1 MLPSSQLREVN
12 IKDYL
17 VILKRRS
24 WVILIAF
31 SFFTIRATID
41 TMKKVPQYHAIA
53 KILIETKLP
62 DIAPVPQAYA
72 PSGWERTEYIKNQLN
87 ILTSRTL
94 ATAVVQNLIESGDN
108 TFSGNQEP
116 ARAFL
121 GGVTVEIVP
130 GTQLV
135 NVGYISRNPVQAT
148 KFTNA
153 LVNVYIQQDIK
164 KRTEAGRYASGWL
177 EAQLGELRKK
187 LEASEVAL
195 NEFMKKEEAFFMP
208 NVEERTHTVLG
219 DLKQQKIEIENEI
232 IELSKRYKSKHPT
245 MLTLQTRLQA
255 VRDSMDEETK
265 KLLEMNT
272 KMIEYNVLK
281 REVDSN
287 KNIYDSLLRRTK
299 ETEVS
304 KELETTTVSIV
315 DLADVPK
322 SPFSPNRKRDISSG
336 VTTGLILGL
345 VFAFVLEYLDS
356 TVKTAED
363 IEMYVRLPFLGYVP
377 SARREAKSEQEID
390 LMAHK
395 SPRSRITEA
404 YRSVRTSII
413 FSSPEDRPLKTI
425 LVTSTSPQE
434 GKTTVTINLGIVFAH
449 ANEKTLIVEGD
460 LRKPRISASFGIE
473 NNVGVSSYLTGNKEL
488 EEVIKSTFVP
498 NLFIIPSGP
507 KPPNPSELLSST
519 KANQFLEELK
529 KKFDRIFIDSP
540 PTFSVADSV
549 ILANK
554 VDGVIDIIRS
564 GFLNIDIILRGRQRL
579 SEAKARILGVI
590 LNNVDVKREDAY
602 YYYHYYYS
610 YSEEKEKKTST

>member
-17 VILKRRS
+17 VILRRRS
-24 WVILIAF
+24 WIILIAF
-31 SFFTIRATID
+31 CFFTIRATMD
-41 TMKKVPQYHAIA
+41 TMKKISLFQAMA
-53 KILIETKLP
+53 KILIESKLP
-62 DIAPVPQAYA
+62 DIAPLPQVYS
-72 PSGWERTEYIKNQLN
+72 SGWDRSENLKNQLN

-94 ATAVVQNLIESGDN
+94 ARRVVENLIESQDN
-108 TFSGNQEP
+108 TFSGMKEP
-116 ARAFL
+116 ERAFL
-121 GGVTVEIVP
+121 SGVTVEIIQ

-135 NVGYISRNPVQAT
+135 NVGYISRNPVQAA
-148 KFTNA
+148 KFANA

-164 KRTEAGRYASGWL
+164 KRTEASRYATGWL
-177 EAQLGELRKK
+177 EVQLIELRKK
-187 LEASEVAL
+187 LEASEIAL
-195 NEFMKKEEAFFMP
+195 NEFMKNEEAFFMP
-208 NVEERTHTVLG
+208 NVEQRTHAGLER
-219 DLKQQKIEIENEI
+219 LKEQKIAVENEI

-245 MLTLQTRLQA
+245 MISLQTRLQA

-265 KLLEMNT
+265 KLLDMNT

-281 REVDSN
+281 REIDSN
-287 KNIYDSLLRRTK
+287 KNLYDSFLRRTK

-304 KELETTTVSIV
+304 KDLETTSVSIV

-322 SPFSPNRKRDISSG
+322 SPFSPNRKRDISAG
-336 VTTGLILGL
+336 VTMGLLLGV
-345 VFAFVLEYLDS
+345 VFAFILEYLDS

-363 IEMYVRLPFLGYVP
+363 IEMYVKLPFLGYVP
-377 SARREAKSEQEID
+377 SARREAKTEQDID
-390 LMAHK
+390 LIAHK

-413 FSSPEDRPLKTI
+413 FSSPEDKPLKTI
-425 LVTSTSPQE
+425 LITSTSPQE
-434 GKTTVTINLGIVFAH
+434 GKTTVSINLSIVFAH
-449 ANEKTLIVEGD
+449 SNEKTLLVEGD
-460 LRKPRISASFGIE
+460 LRKPRIARSFGIE
-473 NNVGVSSYLTGNKEL
+473 NTIGLSSYLTGNKEL
-488 EEVIKSTFVP
+488 EEVIRSTFIP

-507 KPPNPSELLSST
+507 KPPNPSELLIST
-519 KANQFLEELK
+519 KTSQFLEQLQ

-590 LNNVDVKREDAY
+590 LNNVDVKKEDSY

-610 YSEEKEKKTST
+610 EDKEKKT

>member
-24 WVILIAF
+24 WIILVAF
-31 SFFTIRATID
+31 CFFTIRATME
-41 TMKKVPQYHAIA
+41 TMKKVPMYHAIA

-62 DIAPVPQAYA
+62 DIAPLPQIYSSA
-72 PSGWERTEYIKNQLN
+72 GWERGENLKNQIN

-94 ATAVVQNLIESGDN
+94 AKAVVQYLIDNQDN
-108 TFSGNQEP
+108 TFAGMNEP
-116 ARAFL
+116 ERLFL
-121 GGVTVEIVP
+121 NGVTAEIVS

-135 NVGYISRNPVQAT
+135 SVGYISRNPVQAA
-148 KFTNA
+148 KFANA
-153 LVNVYIQQDIK
+153 LVNVYIQQDIN
-164 KRTEAGRYASGWL
+164 KRTQAAKYATGWL
-177 EAQLGELRKK
+177 ETQMVELRKK
-187 LEASEVAL
+187 LEVSEIAL

-208 NVEERTHTVLG
+208 NVEQRTQGSL
-219 DLKQQKIEIENEI
+219 DKLKEQKIETENEI
-232 IELSKRYKSKHPT
+232 IELSKRYKSKHPA
-245 MLTLQTRLQA
+245 MLSLQTKLQA
-255 VRDSMDEETK
+255 VRDSIDGETK
-265 KLLEMNT
+265 KMLDMNS

-287 KNIYDSLLRRTK
+287 KNLYDSLLRRTK

-304 KELETTTVSIV
+304 KDLETTNISIV

-322 SPFSPNRKRDISSG
+322 APFSPDRKRDISAG
-336 VTTGLILGL
+336 VTTGLLLG
-345 VFAFVLEYLDS
+345 VIFAFILEYLDS

-377 SARREAKSEQEID
+377 SARREAKTEQDID
-390 LMAHK
+390 TMAHR

-413 FSSPEDRPLKTI
+413 FSTPEEKSLKTI
-425 LVTSTSPQE
+425 LITSTSPQE

-449 ANEKTLIVEGD
+449 ANEKTLIVECD
-460 LRKPRISASFGIE
+460 LRKPRIARSLGIE
-473 NNVGVSSYLTGNKEL
+473 NDVGVSSYLTGNKPL
-488 EEVIKSTFVP
+488 EETIKATFVP
-498 NLFIIPSGP
+498 NLFVMPSGP
-507 KPPNPSELLSST
+507 KPPNPSELLVST
-519 KANQFLEELK
+519 KMNYFLEELQ
-529 KKFDRIFIDSP
+529 KKFDRILIDSP
-540 PTFSVADSV
+540 PTFSVADAV

-554 VDGVIDIIRS
+554 VDGVINIIRS

-579 SEAKARILGVI
+579 AEAKARILGVI
-590 LNNVDVKREDAY
+590 LNNVDVKREDSY

-610 YSEEKEKKTST
+610 EDKEKKTAT

>member
-1 MLPSSQLREVN
+1 MLPSSQLREVT

-24 WVILIAF
+24 WIILIAF
-31 SFFTIRATID
+31 CFFTIRATMD
-41 TMKKVPQYHAIA
+41 TMKKVPKFHAKA
-53 KILIETKLP
+53 KILIEPRLP
-62 DIAPVPQAYA
+62 EIAPLHQVYGRN
-72 PSGWERTEYIKNQLN
+72 GWDRGESIKNQLS

-94 ATAVVQNLIESGDN
+94 AKKVVEHLIEGQDN
-108 TFSGNQEP
+108 TFSGRKEP
-116 ARAFL
+116 ERAFL
-121 GGVTVEIVP
+121 SGVTVEMIP

-135 NVGYISRNPVQAT
+135 DVGYISRNPVQAA
-148 KFTNA
+148 KFANA
-153 LVNVYIQQDIK
+153 LVNVYIQQEIK
-164 KRTEAGRYASGWL
+164 KRTEASKYATGWL

-187 LEASEVAL
+187 LEASEIAL
-195 NEFMKKEEAFFMP
+195 NEFMQREEAFFMP
-208 NVEERTHTVLG
+208 NVERKTHGVLE
-219 DLKQQKIEIENEI
+219 DLKQQQISIENEI
-232 IELSKRYKSKHPT
+232 IELSRRYKSKHPR
-245 MLTLQTRLQA
+245 MISLQTRLQA

-265 KLLEMNT
+265 KLIELNT
-272 KMIEYNVLK
+272 KMIEYNVLQ

-287 KNIYDSLLRRTK
+287 KNLYNSLLRRTK

-304 KELETTTVSIV
+304 KELETTNVSIV

-322 SPFSPNRKRDISSG
+322 GPFTPNRKRDISAG
-336 VTTGLILGL
+336 VTMGLLLGV
-345 VFAFVLEYLDS
+345 VFAFILEYLDS

-390 LMAHK
+390 LIAHK

-434 GKTTVTINLGIVFAH
+434 GKTTMSINLATVFAH
-449 ANEKTLIVEGD
+449 ANERTVIVEGD
-460 LRKPRISASFGIE
+460 LRKPRIARSFGME
-473 NNVGVSSYLTGNKEL
+473 NNVGVSTYLTGNKEL
-488 EEVIKSTFVP
+488 DQVIRSSFIP
-498 NLFIIPSGP
+498 NLFIISSGP
-507 KPPNPSELLSST
+507 KPPNPSELLISPKT
-519 KANQFLEELK
+519 NLFLEQLQ
-529 KKFDRIFIDSP
+529 KKFDRVIIDSP

-554 VDGVIDIIRS
+554 VDGVMVVIRA

-579 SEAKARILGVI
+579 SEAKARILGVV
-590 LNNVDVKREDAY
+590 LNNVDVRKEDSY

-610 YSEEKEKKTST
+610 EEKEKKPST

>member
-1 MLPSSQLREVN
+1 MLPSSQLREVT

-24 WVILIAF
+24 WIILVAF
-31 SFFTIRATID
+31 SFFTIRATMD
-41 TMKKVPQYHAIA
+41 TMKKVEQYHAIA
-53 KILIETKLP
+53 KILIESRLP
-62 DIAPVPQAYA
+62 EIAPLPQVYA
-72 PSGWERTEYIKNQLN
+72 QGGWERSENLKNQLN

-94 ATAVVQNLIESGDN
+94 AKKVVERLIEGGDN
-108 TFSGNQEP
+108 TFAGVKEP
-116 ARAFL
+116 ERSFL
-121 GGVTVEIVP
+121 SGVTVEIVP

-135 NVGYISRNPVQAT
+135 NVGYISRNPVQAA
-148 KFTNA
+148 KFANA
-153 LVNVYIQQDIK
+153 LVDVYILQDIR
-164 KRTEAGRYASGWL
+164 KRTEASRYATGWL
-177 EAQLGELRKK
+177 ETQLAELRKK

-208 NVEERTHTVLG
+208 NVEQRTHGVLEN
-219 DLKQQKIEIENEI
+219 LKQQQIAIENEI
-232 IELSKRYKSKHPT
+232 IELSKRYKSKHPR
-245 MLTLQTRLQA
+245 MIALQTRLQA
-255 VRDSMDEETK
+255 TRDSMDEETK
-265 KLLEMNT
+265 KLIEMNT

-287 KNIYDSLLRRTK
+287 KNLYDSLLRRTK

-304 KELETTTVSIV
+304 KDLETTNVSVV

-322 SPFSPNRKRDISSG
+322 RPFSPNRKRDISAG
-336 VTTGLILGL
+336 VTTGLLLGV
-345 VFAFVLEYLDS
+345 VFAFILEYLDS

-363 IEMYVRLPFLGYVP
+363 IEMYVRLPFLGYIP

-390 LMAHK
+390 LITHK

-434 GKTTVTINLGIVFAH
+434 GKTTVSINLGIIFAH
-449 ANEKTLIVEGD
+449 ANERTLIVEGD
-460 LRKPRISASFGIE
+460 LRKPRIARSFGME

-488 EEVIKSTFVP
+488 DQVIRSTFIP
-498 NLFIIPSGP
+498 NLFIVPSGP
-507 KPPNPSELLSST
+507 KPPNPSELLIST
-519 KANQFLEELK
+519 KTNIFLEELQ
-529 KKFDRIFIDSP
+529 KKFDRIIIDSP

-590 LNNVDVKREDAY
+590 LNNVDVKREDSY

-610 YSEEKEKKTST
+610 EEKEKKPLA

>member
-17 VILKRRS
+17 VILRRRS
-24 WVILIAF
+24 WIILIAF
-31 SFFTIRATID
+31 CFFTIRATMD
-41 TMKKVPQYHAIA
+41 TMKKVSLFQAMA

-62 DIAPVPQAYA
+62 DIAPLPQVYS
-72 PSGWERTEYIKNQLN
+72 SGWDRSENLKNQLN

-94 ATAVVQNLIESGDN
+94 ARRVVENLIESQDN
-108 TFSGNQEP
+108 TFSGMKEP
-116 ARAFL
+116 ERAFL
-121 GGVTVEIVP
+121 SGVTVEIIP

-135 NVGYISRNPVQAT
+135 SVGYISRNPVQAA
-148 KFTNA
+148 KFANA

-164 KRTEAGRYASGWL
+164 KRTEASRYATGWL
-177 EAQLGELRKK
+177 EVQLSELRKK
-187 LEASEVAL
+187 LEASEIAL
-195 NEFMKKEEAFFMP
+195 NEFMKNEEAFFMP
-208 NVEERTHTVLG
+208 NVEQRTHAGLEK
-219 DLKQQKIEIENEI
+219 LKEQKIAVENEI
-232 IELSKRYKSKHPT
+232 VELSKRYKSKHPT
-245 MLTLQTRLQA
+245 MISLQTRLQA

-265 KLLEMNT
+265 KLLDMNT

-287 KNIYDSLLRRTK
+287 KNLYDSFLKRTK

-304 KELETTTVSIV
+304 KDLETTSVSIV

-322 SPFSPNRKRDISSG
+322 SPFSPNRKRDISAG
-336 VTTGLILGL
+336 VTMGLLLGV
-345 VFAFVLEYLDS
+345 VFAFILEYLDS

-363 IEMYVRLPFLGYVP
+363 IEMYVKLPFLGYVP
-377 SARREAKSEQEID
+377 SARREAKTEQEID
-390 LMAHK
+390 LIAHK

-413 FSSPEDRPLKTI
+413 FSSPEDKPLKTI
-425 LVTSTSPQE
+425 LITSTSPQE
-434 GKTTVTINLGIVFAH
+434 GKTTVSINLSIVFAH
-449 ANEKTLIVEGD
+449 SNEKTLLIEGD
-460 LRKPRISASFGIE
+460 LRKPRIARSFGIE
-473 NNVGVSSYLTGNKEL
+473 NTIGVSSYLTGNKEL
-488 EEVIKSTFVP
+488 EEVIRSTFIP

-507 KPPNPSELLSST
+507 KPPNPSELLIST
-519 KANQFLEELK
+519 KTSQFLEQLR
-529 KKFDRIFIDSP
+529 KKFDRILIDSP

-590 LNNVDVKREDAY
+590 LNNVDVKREDSY

-610 YSEEKEKKTST
+610 EDKEKKT